1 MVDSSRSEGTSNEA
15 IAEIVPENTT
25 VLSAIVPENLTVLP
39 AIVPES
45 STVLPAESL
54 TVLPAMDYPSKL
66 PLTLRNTLPQ
76 HNQLLLSVAAN
87 RFTPSS
93 LFGNSAT
100 NEEDP
105 DRTATGEN
113 LVTSEAHSDL
123 PPAGE
128 MVEIEEKINC
138 LSSSNESCGL
148 LDEQDSR
155 TELDHGS
162 SPEDDHLQPKGESIS
177 DSECSSSPGP
187 VGYFPD
193 KLDDQNQSNGFL
205 SPLSKVPKPSS
216 SRTAGSSLS
225 FRSVEPRVAV
235 EDVEDGHMD
244 SSSSTSSVNKSDMAT
259 NLVPHSLHIPLFLHK
274 SELHSS
280 SVFSSTKYGPI
291 LSAAQSTTLLCGNSG
306 HLSDLVTMASGTPE
320 PIEKERYM

>member
-1 MVDSSRSEGTSNEA
+1 MVDSFHSEGTSNEA
-15 IAEIVPENTT
+15 ITEIVPENST
-25 VLSAIVPENLTVLP
+25 VLPEIVPEN
-39 AIVPES
+39 
-45 STVLPAESL
+45 STVLPA
-54 TVLPAMDYPSKL
+54 MGYPSKL

-87 RFTPSS
+87 RFTPTSP
-93 LFGNSAT
+93 FGNSAT
-100 NEEDP
+100 NEEDLN
-105 DRTATGEN
+105 RTATGES
-113 LVTSEAHSDL
+113 LVTSEAHLDL

-128 MVEIEEKINC
+128 MAEIEKIN
-138 LSSSNESCGL
+138 SSNESCGL
-148 LDEQDSR
+148 SDEQESR
-155 TELDHGS
+155 TELDHCS

-187 VGYFPD
+187 VGYLPD

-216 SRTAGSSLS
+216 SRTAGVFSDSNLS

-235 EDVEDGHMD
+235 EDVEDKDDM
-244 SSSSTSSVNKSDMAT
+244 SSSTSSINKSDMAT
-259 NLVPHSLHIPLFLHK
+259 NLVPHSLQIPLFLHN

-291 LSAAQSTTLLCGNSG
+291 MSAAQSTTLLCGNSG
-306 HLSDLVTMASGTPE
+306 HLSDLVTMASGSPGTM
-320 PIEKERYM
+320 EKERYM

>member
-1 MVDSSRSEGTSNEA
+1 MIDSSHSGRTSSET
-15 IAEIVPENTT
+15 ITEIVPEKAT
-25 VLSAIVPENLTVLP
+25 VLSP
-39 AIVPES
+39 
-45 STVLPAESL
+45 
-54 TVLPAMDYPSKL
+54 MDYPSKL

-100 NEEDP
+100 NDK
-105 DRTATGEN
+105 DLDCTATGEN
-113 LVTSEAHSDL
+113 LVTSEGHSDL
-123 PPAGE
+123 PPAGDME
-128 MVEIEEKINC
+128 EIEEKINC
-138 LSSSNESCGL
+138 SSSSNESCGL
-148 LDEQDSR
+148 LDEQESR

-177 DSECSSSPGP
+177 DSECSSSPQP
-187 VGYFPD
+187 VGYLPD

-205 SPLSKVPKPSS
+205 SPLSGVPKPSS
-216 SRTAGSSLS
+216 SRTAGVSSDSSLS

-235 EDVEDGHMD
+235 EEVEDAHID
-244 SSSSTSSVNKSDMAT
+244 SSSSTSSVNKSDLAR

-291 LSAAQSTTLLCGNSG
+291 MSAAQSTTLLCGNSG
-306 HLSDLVTMASGTPE
+306 HLSDLVTTGSGSPG
-320 PIEKERYM
+320 PMEKERYM